1 MNINENKEI
10 ANAEP
15 SLLEELRDGQHKD
28 IVAHYKDEY
37 NWLGASCSHEESIRN
52 LVDDFRETHK
62 VTHTTA
68 TRCIHEILWEQ
79 CGMQTT
85 KEEQA

>member
-37 NWLGASCSHEESIRN
+37 DNNRTRHSHEESIRY

-68 TRCIHEILWEQ
+68 TRCILEILWEQ
-79 CGMQTT
+79 CGIQTT